1 LGDYVFDKPNIAAYE
16 SGMADSDRS
25 ALQLLWFLAPLA
37 VAAAYVA
44 YLFLWSG
51 LVVNGEFQHNA
62 GYEHSVDIFM
72 AVYAAALIFFAYR
85 ARRKWEAALALT
97 LGGVLIGVAVL
108 VVSVAIIDG

>member
-1 LGDYVFDKPNIAAYE
+1 
-16 SGMADSDRS
+16 MADGDRS
-25 ALQLLWFLAPLA
+25 ALQLLWFLLPLT

-44 YLFLWSG
+44 YLILWSG

-62 GYEHSVDIFM
+62 RYEHSVDMFM

-85 ARRKWEAALALT
+85 ARQTWEAALALT
-97 LGGVLIGVAVL
+97 LGGVVIGFVVL